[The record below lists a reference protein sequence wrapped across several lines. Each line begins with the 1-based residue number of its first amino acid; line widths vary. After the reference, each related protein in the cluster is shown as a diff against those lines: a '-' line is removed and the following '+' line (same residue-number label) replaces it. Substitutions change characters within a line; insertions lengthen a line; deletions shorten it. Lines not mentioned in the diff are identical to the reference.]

1 MSDAMSVRMEEERMV
16 IAKTGEKDREV
27 VVTAMEK
34 SVYIQFQ
41 DGTVYLSREEAEA
54 VGRAISMALRG
65 KEAQA

>member
-34 SVYIQFQ
+34 SVHIQFQ

>member
-41 DGTVYLSREEAEA
+41 DGTVYLSREEAGA